1 MWHYDKLA
9 WEMAWWTKK
18 HINISIGCNI
28 IHMLWS
34 WKNLDMYKLTYS
46 IDISIDLFKIDL
58 NVIKIE
64 KEREWLVDLDLPL
77 GTCMKIVSL
86 IT

>member
-1 MWHYDKLA
+1 
-9 WEMAWWTKK
+9 
-18 HINISIGCNI
+18 
-28 IHMLWS
+28 
-34 WKNLDMYKLTYS
+34 MYKLTYS

>member
-1 MWHYDKLA
+1 MWHYHKLA
-9 WEMAWWTKK
+9 WEMAWWAKK
-18 HINISIGCNI
+18 HINSSIGCNI

-46 IDISIDLFKIDL
+46 IDMSMDLFKIDL
-58 NVIKIE
+58 NVIQLE

-77 GTCMKIVSL
+77 GTSMKIVSL

>member
-1 MWHYDKLA
+1 MVSYKS
-9 WEMAWWTKK
+9 T
-18 HINISIGCNI
+18 SIVLLIVILFTCCD
-28 IHMLWS
+28 HE
-34 WKNLDMYKLTYS
+34 NLDMYKLTYS
-46 IDISIDLFKIDL
+46 IDMSMDLFKIDL
-58 NVIKIE
+58 NVIQLE